1 LTDSQVKSISFGKL
15 VKESA
20 PLELHGDTDVPVNGV
35 FYDSRKMEPGGVF
48 VAIEGFRADG
58 RVFIADAL
66 KRGAAAFIVG
76 RGTDVAGLPAAAVV
90 DDVRLALAEAAA
102 ALYSD
107 PAQSLTNVAV
117 TGTNGKTTT
126 CSLLND
132 ILSHSGQKTVLFTTV
147 KVVVNGEEVETKL
160 TTEEA
165 PTIQRY
171 LAEAVEKGAATA
183 IIEASSIGIELR
195 RIAAIPF
202 QLAVF
207 TNLSLDHTDFHGDME
222 GYYQSK
228 RELFYGLNANAVAL
242 INIGDEYGKRLF
254 EDLQGRGLT
263 LVAYG
268 RDCDDCDF
276 SVSGI
281 ANTESGIEFD
291 IKHST
296 GENRISLPMKG
307 RFNALNATAAFAAA
321 ISLGVGP
328 EVAAPGLAGA
338 QPVAGRFETVVVND
352 RIETVI
358 DYAHSPDSIRR
369 VLGEL
374 RRGRDIY
381 LIAVFGCTGDR
392 DREKRPEMGGI
403 AAEAAD
409 YVIVTSDDLYSE
421 EAGQIAA
428 EVESGIKT
436 AGGEPG
442 LDYEIENDRGAAIRK
457 ALKKAPEDE
466 KTVIALLGKGHEKYQ
481 IVGDERRP
489 FNDRD
494 QVIKAARELKL

>member
-1 LTDSQVKSISFGKL
+1 MKN
-15 VKESA
+15 SA
-20 PLELHGDTDVPVNGV
+20 PLELHGDTEVPVSGV

-58 RVFIADAL
+58 RQFITDAL

-76 RGTDVAGLPAAAVV
+76 RGTDIAGLPAAAIV

-102 ALYSD
+102 AFYDS
-107 PAQSLTNVAV
+107 PAQSLTNLAV

-132 ILSHSGQKTVLFTTV
+132 ILSLSGTKTAMFSTV
-147 KVVVNGEEVETKL
+147 HVIVDGEEVDTKL

-171 LAEAVEKGAATA
+171 LAEAVEKGVVTA
-183 IIEASSIGIELR
+183 IVEASSIGIELR

-202 QLAVF
+202 RLAVF

-222 GYYQSK
+222 GYYRSK
-228 RELFYGLNANAVAL
+228 RELFYGLNPNATAL

-254 EDLQGRGLT
+254 EDLQGRGLS
-263 LVAYG
+263 LVTYG

-281 ANTESGIEFD
+281 ADTESGIEFD
-291 IKHST
+291 IKHSM
-296 GENRISLPMKG
+296 GENRINLPMKG

-321 ISLGVGP
+321 ISLGAGP
-328 EVAAPGLAGA
+328 EVIALGLAGA
-338 QPVAGRFETVVVND
+338 KPISGRFEIVSLND
-352 RIETVI
+352 RIEAVV
-358 DYAHSPDSIRR
+358 DYAHSPDSIRL

-381 LIAVFGCTGDR
+381 LIAVFGCTGDW

-403 AAEAAD
+403 AAEKAD

-421 EAGQIAA
+421 DPAQIAA

-457 ALKKAPEDE
+457 ALKKAPADE

-494 QVIKAARELKL
+494 EVIKAARELKL

>member
-1 LTDSQVKSISFGKL
+1 VKN
-15 VKESA
+15 SA
-20 PLELHGDTDVPVNGV
+20 PLELHGDTGVPVNGV

-48 VAIEGFRADG
+48 VAIEGFRSDG
-58 RVFIADAL
+58 RVFIADAVR
-66 KRGAAAFIVG
+66 RGAVAFIVG
-76 RGTDVAGLPAAAVV
+76 RGTDVTGLPTAAIV

-102 ALYSD
+102 AFYGN
-107 PAQSLTNVAV
+107 PAQSLANVAV

-132 ILSHSGQKTVLFTTV
+132 ILSLSGTKTALFTTV
-147 KVVVNGEEVETKL
+147 KVVVDGEEVETKL

-171 LAEAVEKGAATA
+171 LAEAVEKGVGTA
-183 IIEASSIGIELR
+183 IVEASSIGIELR

-202 QLAVF
+202 QLAIF

-222 GYYQSK
+222 GYYRSK
-228 RELFYGLNANAVAL
+228 RELFYELNPNATAL

-254 EDLQGRGLT
+254 EDLQGRGLS
-263 LVAYG
+263 LVTYG
-268 RDCDDCDF
+268 RDCDECDF

-281 ANTESGIEFD
+281 ANTENGIEFD
-291 IKHST
+291 IEHPA
-296 GENRISLPMKG
+296 GENRINLPMKG
-307 RFNALNATAAFAAA
+307 RFNALNAAVAFAAA
-321 ISLGVGP
+321 ISLGVGS
-328 EVAAPGLAGA
+328 EVATLGLAGA
-338 QPVAGRFETVVVND
+338 QPISGRFETVTVND
-352 RIETVI
+352 RIEAVI

-409 YVIVTSDDLYSE
+409 YVIVTSDDLYFE
-421 EAGQIAA
+421 DPGQIAA
-428 EVESGIKT
+428 EVEIGIKT

-457 ALKKAPEDE
+457 ALKKAPADE
-466 KTVIALLGKGHEKYQ
+466 KTVIALLGKGHEKHQ

-494 QVIKAARELKL
+494 EVINAARELRFLKTV